1 MERDE
6 LVIDSK
12 RSIPNIPKLISPMI
26 DVGYNIQKEYG
37 DVNLKK
43 VKTKDSWFRMS
54 KIALNSRTSKYY
66 SEDDCTY
73 TIVKAPH

>member
-43 VKTKDSWFRMS
+43 VKTKDS
-54 KIALNSRTSKYY
+54 
-66 SEDDCTY
+66 
-73 TIVKAPH
+73 